1 MEGIVNSR
9 KELPPELKGL
19 REGKQAESL
28 GLYKCEK
35 LLSASPRATRALC
48 RVLKGARGWRRSSS
62 GGAEPQWVSMTQR
75 DRSGERRLLPARDS
89 LKHSLGRVFAE
100 PVL

>member
-48 RVLKGARGWRRSSS
+48 RVLKGPGDGGGPPLGELSLS
-62 GGAEPQWVSMTQR
+62 GSA
-75 DRSGERRLLPARDS
+75 
-89 LKHSLGRVFAE
+89 
-100 PVL
+100 